1 MKREQKTKPPKCR
14 HDGRFAIVSG
24 VLGDDET
31 AMSEPQVLCMGCGA
45 LRFRSRAEWSPSL
58 DECLAA
64 DRTINVSFPDGA
76 GLLLHATNL
85 TEGEVDDAG
94 RAAFD
99 RWVDV
104 GGYGRRL
111 LYGQLRADEIERAER
126 DAAEHVARQRQEHDR
141 TVQER
146 FAFYGRRPA

>member
-1 MKREQKTKPPKCR
+1 MKRERGRSKAPRCQ

-31 AMSEPQVLCMGCGA
+31 TMSEPQILCVGCGA
-45 LRFRSRAEWSPSL
+45 LRFRYRAEWSPSL
-58 DECLAA
+58 DECLAT

-111 LYGQLRADEIERAER
+111 LYGKLRPD
-126 DAAEHVARQRQEHDR
+126 
-141 TVQER
+141 
-146 FAFYGRRPA
+146 